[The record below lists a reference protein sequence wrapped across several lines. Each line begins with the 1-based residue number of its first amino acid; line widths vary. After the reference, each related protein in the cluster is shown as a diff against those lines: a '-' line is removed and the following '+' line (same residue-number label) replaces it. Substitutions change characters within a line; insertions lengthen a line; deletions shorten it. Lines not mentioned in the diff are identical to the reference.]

1 MLRLLSAVLFFGT
14 AFLLGKPA
22 DAAEPALAKN
32 PTISRL
38 LGPAQSV
45 AQADAIL
52 AQQLPNMNPLFGQQ
66 NGRGIAVGPVDNS
79 QQLIDVIQRCLSP
92 NTWDVNGGQGVVR
105 YYAPAQSLVVR
116 QTSEMHEQLQRV
128 IPLLRK

>member
-1 MLRLLSAVLFFGT
+1 MLRLLNLGLICGPAL
-14 AFLLGKPA
+14 LLGNLA
-22 DAAEPALAKN
+22 AAAEPALAKN

-38 LGPAQSV
+38 LGPAPSV

-52 AQQLPNMNPLFGQQ
+52 AQQLPNMNQLFAQQ
-66 NGRGIAVGPVDNS
+66 NGRGNAAGTVDNS

-105 YYAPAQSLVVR
+105 YYSPAQALVVR
-116 QTSEMHEQLQRV
+116 QTSEMHEQLQR
-128 IPLLRK
+128 IMPLLRK